1 MFLLR
6 TWNWKLGVPDQQM
19 PQQRS
24 AILKSKPGHDRGR
37 LWPHTT
43 HSHHPKLDHFRLA
56 LNHMDGRLWFT
67 YGFVDAK
74 LAHTFMYLK
83 KLDMLDQQ
91 LLDPEVQCCGHRL
104 AFERPRFPTFTSPAH
119 WMRNKAGLRL
129 GWKFASWHIKSLLHV
144 WLQSK
149 LWSILVV
156 HEHISRLKCWT
167 DNSPFCLMKSDR
179 FATLFPLGIG

>member
-1 MFLLR
+1 
-6 TWNWKLGVPDQQM
+6 
-19 PQQRS
+19 
-24 AILKSKPGHDRGR
+24 
-37 LWPHTT
+37 
-43 HSHHPKLDHFRLA
+43 
-56 LNHMDGRLWFT
+56 MDGRLWFT

-129 GWKFASWHIKSLLHV
+129 G
-144 WLQSK
+144 
-149 LWSILVV
+149 
-156 HEHISRLKCWT
+156 
-167 DNSPFCLMKSDR
+167 
-179 FATLFPLGIG
+179 